1 MWADDAAARRCNS
14 RSRAHGYWPEIGAA
28 LQSPRWSASERIARP
43 GAVSVNISEGLT
55 HAISHLALVG
65 TCGGVLGVAA
75 SACAGLCAAGHTR
88 LAPVRIVE
96 IDTATHSGVSYV
108 VRPARYTTAGTV
120 MVDAPPREYEVTFD
134 GMGFV
139 R

>member
-1 MWADDAAARRCNS
+1 MVGQL
-14 RSRAHGYWPEIGAA
+14 AH
-28 LQSPRWSASERIARP
+28 RP
-43 GAVSVNISEGLT
+43 AVGRLRQNISEGLT

-75 SACAGLCAAGHTR
+75 SAGAGLWAAGHTR

-96 IDTATHSGVSYV
+96 IDAATHSGVSYV
-108 VRPARYTTAGTV
+108 VRAARYTTARTV
-120 MVDAPPREYEVTFD
+120 MVDAPPREYEVTSD

>member
-1 MWADDAAARRCNS
+1 MVGQ
-14 RSRAHGYWPEIGAA
+14 RAHHPAGGR
-28 LQSPRWSASERIARP
+28 LRQ
-43 GAVSVNISEGLT
+43 NISEGLT

-65 TCGGVLGVAA
+65 TCGGVLVVAA
-75 SACAGLCAAGHTR
+75 SAFAGLCAAGHTR

-108 VRPARYTTAGTV
+108 VRPARDNTGGTV
-120 MVDAPPREYEVTFD
+120 MVDAPPSEYEVTFD
-134 GMGFV
+134 GIGFV

>member
-1 MWADDAAARRCNS
+1 MVCP
-14 RSRAHGYWPEIGAA
+14 RAHHPAGGRRR
-28 LQSPRWSASERIARP
+28 Q
-43 GAVSVNISEGLT
+43 NISEGLT
-55 HAISHLALVG
+55 HAVSHLALVG

-88 LAPVRIVE
+88 LAPVRIVDV
-96 IDTATHSGVSYV
+96 DTATHSGVSYV

-134 GMGFV
+134 GMGFM

>member
-1 MWADDAAARRCNS
+1 MTQLLNGIAPLSHLGVIRVEGEDAAKFL
-14 RSRAHGYWPEIGAA
+14 HGQLTQDFA
-28 LQSPRWSASERIARP
+28 LLDMQ
-43 GAVSVNISEGLT
+43 
-55 HAISHLALVG
+55 HA
-65 TCGGVLGVAA
+65 
-75 SACAGLCAAGHTR
+75 R
-88 LAPVRIVE
+88 LAAVRIVE

>member
-1 MWADDAAARRCNS
+1 MVGQ
-14 RSRAHGYWPEIGAA
+14 RAHHPAGGR
-28 LQSPRWSASERIARP
+28 LSQ
-43 GAVSVNISEGLT
+43 NISEGLT

-65 TCGGVLGVAA
+65 TCGGVLVVAA

-96 IDTATHSGVSYV
+96 IDTATHSAVSCV

-120 MVDAPPREYEVTFD
+120 MVEVTVPAAGPMVLGTSVLVKVVQFACAAF
-134 GMGFV
+134 G
-139 R
+139 